1 MENKKE
7 KLSKNQFA
15 ELLYHLLSLYM
26 TKETIEKSAKR
37 FGFEIKDNE
46 DWGKIFDELLILDM
60 WLTVYYVCDE
70 LSADKNKI
78 LECINIFDL
87 LVYNRFYKYWREK
100 KGLDMMD
107 FNEWRI
113 KSIAP
118 RYTDYDN
125 AMETEFNIHQGPFWA
140 VATSFN
146 KKLFGELKKD
156 YFIHIAIVTHIG
168 LFIKYFGEIIKQCII
183 E

>member
-7 KLSKNQFA
+7 KLSKNQFT
-15 ELLYHLLSLYM
+15 ELLCLILSLYI
-26 TKETIEKSAKR
+26 TKEAIEKSAKE
-37 FGFEIKDNE
+37 FGFEIKDNK

-60 WLTVYYVCDE
+60 WLIMYALDE
-70 LSADKNKI
+70 LSADENKI
-78 LECINIFDL
+78 LECINTFEL

-118 RYTDYDN
+118 RYTEYDN

-146 KKLFGELKKD
+146 KRLFGEFKKD
-156 YFIHIAIVTHIG
+156 VFIQMAIVTYIG
-168 LFIKYFGEIIKQCII
+168 LFLKYFGEIIKQCTI

>member
-7 KLSKNQFA
+7 KLSKNQFT

-26 TKETIEKSAKR
+26 TKEPIEKSAKR
-37 FGFEIKDNE
+37 FCFEIKDNK
-46 DWGKIFDELLILDM
+46 DWGKIFDELLVLNM
-60 WLTVYYVCDE
+60 WLTVYACDE
-70 LSADKNKI
+70 LSADENKI
-78 LECINIFDL
+78 LECINTFEL
-87 LVYNRFYKYWREK
+87 LVYNRFYKYWKEK
-100 KGLDMMD
+100 KRLDIMD
-107 FNEWRI
+107 FNEWRVT
-113 KSIAP
+113 SIAP
-118 RYTDYDN
+118 RYTEYSN

-146 KKLFGELKKD
+146 KRLFGEFKKD

-168 LFIKYFGEIIKQCII
+168 LFIKYFGEIIKQCTV

>member
-15 ELLYHLLSLYM
+15 ELLYKLLSLYM
-26 TKETIEKSAKR
+26 TKETIEKCAKR
-37 FGFEIKDNE
+37 FGFEIKDNG

-78 LECINIFDL
+78 LECINTFEL
-87 LVYNRFYKYWREK
+87 LVYNRFYKYWKVKRR
-100 KGLDMMD
+100 LDIMD
-107 FNEWRI
+107 FNKWRI

-118 RYTDYDN
+118 RYTEYSK
-125 AMETEFNIHQGPFWA
+125 AIVTEYNIHQGPFWA

-146 KKLFGELKKD
+146 KRLFGEFKKD
-156 YFIHIAIVTHIG
+156 IFIHMAIVTHIG
-168 LFIKYFGEIIKQCII
+168 LFMKYFGEIIKLYDI